1 VEIALTL
8 SLSALL
14 GLVVAALVPVPARD
28 PAVARVRH
36 SRRMGRQP

>member
-1 VEIALTL
+1 MEIALTL